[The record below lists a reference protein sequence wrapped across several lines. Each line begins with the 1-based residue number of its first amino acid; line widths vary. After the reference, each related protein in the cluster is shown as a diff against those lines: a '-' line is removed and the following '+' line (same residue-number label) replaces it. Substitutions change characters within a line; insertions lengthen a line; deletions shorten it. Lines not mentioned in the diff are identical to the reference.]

1 MEINL
6 NDCIKKMGKSL
17 SKTQTSRVVAIPQM
31 FYENG
36 LDWSVGDF
44 IEVYYDKKQDLIIIK
59 KQNFNGLI
67 NPRAKANIPA

>member
-6 NDCIKKMGKSL
+6 NECIKKMGKSL
-17 SKTQTSRVVAIPQM
+17 CKTQTSRVIAIPQM

-36 LDWSVGDF
+36 LDWRPGDF

-59 KQNFNGLI
+59 KQTFDGLV
-67 NPRAKANIPA
+67 NRRERANIPA